1 MASDGDG
8 KGRVATA
15 PGAGYGYAAYG
26 GYQGAEERKWWPWLV
41 PTVIVACIA
50 VFVVEM
56 YENNCPKHGS
66 QLGDCVA
73 GFLRRFSF
81 QPLREN
87 PLLGPSSS
95 TSRTPP
101 IRVLRVCFRSNRAG
115 EIDLFRV
122 WDLAMEPWDY
132 FDLCKRLCLPFGLCR
147 TCAKIITLPG
157 VTCLTLLAL
166 WRKWELLTGIKLSIK
181 TKGGAL
187 LAASGSMLA

>member
-95 TSRTPP
+95 TYVVAAEALVLLTCAAVCVPCRSRTPP

-122 WDLAMEPWDY
+122 WDLAVRERD
-132 FDLCKRLCLPFGLCR
+132 G
-147 TCAKIITLPG
+147 
-157 VTCLTLLAL
+157 
-166 WRKWELLTGIKLSIK
+166 TG
-181 TKGGAL
+181 
-187 LAASGSMLA
+187 SGSLRIYYLCSYFLSKQWILFG